1 MNDRERA
8 ARRVIQHAKAVADA
22 VKLLG
27 TKFPGIRD
35 RYPSEE
41 YYSLLAEGLQKFTPT
56 DIVRGARLMIFEEE
70 QLYPNSNDVAI
81 LRRYCVQAR
90 GERYTKEDKAKKEL
104 ETKERARFE
113 ASMTPELRAKNQRR
127 LQLLARGARNGLALD
142 GSCPDHPLLPETT
155 GGDDE
160 QEA

>member
-8 ARRVIQHAKAVADA
+8 AQRIVEHAEAVADA

-27 TKFPGIRD
+27 TKFPGISE

-41 YYSLLAEGLQKFTPT
+41 YYLLLAEGLQKFPPA

-70 QLYPNSNDVAI
+70 QLFPNSNDVAI

-90 GERYTKEDKAKKEL
+90 GERYAKEDKAKKEF
-104 ETKERARFE
+104 EEKERDRFE
-113 ASMTPELRAKNQRR
+113 ASMTPELRARNQRR
-127 LQLLARGARNGLALD
+127 LKLIARGVRNGLALD
-142 GSCPDHPLLPETT
+142 ASCPEHPLLPETT

-160 QEA
+160 QEV